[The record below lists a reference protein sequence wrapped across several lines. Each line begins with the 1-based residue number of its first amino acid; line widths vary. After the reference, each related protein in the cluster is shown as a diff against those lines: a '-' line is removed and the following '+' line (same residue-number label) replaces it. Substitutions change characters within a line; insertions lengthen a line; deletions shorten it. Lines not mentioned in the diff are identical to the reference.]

1 MVGAAFDTP
10 DSTLKRLCAI
20 GLDVGGTKI
29 AAGLVAR
36 ASGVVLARR
45 LTPTLPQRG
54 GQEVLDDAVALA
66 HELLVE
72 ASALGCSVAGIGVGV
87 CELVD
92 PHGHIT
98 SAHTVAWRGLP
109 VRETFA
115 QLASTLVES
124 DARAPALAEAR
135 YGAGKPYRL
144 FTYVTVGTGISYCL
158 VQEGRPYAGAQ
169 GNALI
174 LASSPLTTT
183 CTQCG
188 AVLKPVLEEFASGPA
203 LVARYNQATGAHLLG
218 AEAVLAAAASGD
230 ATASEIIRS
239 AGEALGVSVGW
250 LVNVLDPEAVI
261 VGGGLGSANGP
272 YWDAFVASA
281 RAHIWSDTNRDLP
294 IVHAALGPDAG
305 MIGAA
310 ATVFQHEQ

>member
-1 MVGAAFDTP
+1 MTD
-10 DSTLKRLCAI
+10 KRICAI

-36 ASGVVLARR
+36 TTGQIIARR
-45 LTPTLPQRG
+45 ITPTLPQRG
-54 GQEVLDDAVALA
+54 GQAVLDDAVALA
-66 HELLVE
+66 HELIAE
-72 ASALGCSVAGIGVGV
+72 ATGLGCAVTGIGVGV

-92 PHGHIT
+92 PRGNIT
-98 SAHTVAWRGLP
+98 SAHTVHWRGLP
-109 VRETFA
+109 VQDLFA
-115 QLASTLVES
+115 RLAPAVVES

-135 YGAGKPYRL
+135 YGAGRPYGL
-144 FTYVTVGTGISYCL
+144 FIYITVGTGISYCL
-158 VQEGRPYAGAQ
+158 VQDGRPYAGAR

-183 CTQCG
+183 CTNCG

-218 AEAVLAAAASGD
+218 AESVMAAALTGD
-230 ATASEIIRS
+230 ATASAILRS
-239 AGEALGVSVGW
+239 GGEALGVSVGW

-261 VGGGLGSANGP
+261 VGGGLGSADGL

-281 RAHIWSDTNRDLP
+281 RTHIWSDTNRDLP

-310 ATVFQHEQ
+310 ATVFQDEQ